1 MSLKIVHIG
10 KATAGTEVEHIK
22 CQRDAG
28 NEVYVYA
35 PGQNTYEQLMRR
47 IIDADEIHIFAADMP
62 FELGMVYFFSLHALH
77 HKLTGASGCFV
88 ILIQPYWC
96 SSGSRCLCV
105 LTQNSR
111 HTLAAISAKQKQI
124 VRSANYEH

>member
-47 IIDADEIHIFAADMP
+47 IFAADMP

-77 HKLTGASGCFV
+77 HKLNWKIRVFC
-88 ILIQPYWC
+88 
-96 SSGSRCLCV
+96 
-105 LTQNSR
+105 NSNPTLR
-111 HTLAAISAKQKQI
+111 VFQQQQMPVSLAAISAKQKQI

>member
-22 CQRDAG
+22 YQRDAG

-77 HKLTGASGCFV
+77 HKLNWSVRVFCNSNPTLRVFQRQQMPVCAHPKFKAHAGCDKCETKADCAECE
-88 ILIQPYWC
+88 L
-96 SSGSRCLCV
+96 
-105 LTQNSR
+105 
-111 HTLAAISAKQKQI
+111 
-124 VRSANYEH
+124 